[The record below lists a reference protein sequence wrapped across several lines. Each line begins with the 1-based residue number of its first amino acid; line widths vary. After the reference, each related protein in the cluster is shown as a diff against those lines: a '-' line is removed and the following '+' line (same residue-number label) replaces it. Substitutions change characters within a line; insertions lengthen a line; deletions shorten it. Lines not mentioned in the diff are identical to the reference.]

1 MEKYSSF
8 SNKQAL
14 KTDRMAEVAKK
25 RKVLSVEDKV
35 NVIKEIESGK
45 KKGDVYFK

>member
-1 MEKYSSF
+1 VTLRTLNFLIPSENVWKKYSSF

-25 RKVLSVEDKV
+25 RK
-35 NVIKEIESGK
+35 NVKCG
-45 KKGDVYFK
+45 G